1 MSKGEK
7 MEEQTIKVNISGD
20 APKPK
25 FNEWEIESAA
35 ECLIRAEEIK
45 QDAELMALVAPK
57 LEKRTKAYKG
67 IAEIL
72 YGKEENKENK
82 EG

>member
-1 MSKGEK
+1 
-7 MEEQTIKVNISGD
+7 MEEQTIKINVSGD
-20 APKPK
+20 TPKPK
-25 FNEWEIESAA
+25 FDEWEIKSAA
-35 ECLIRAEEIK
+35 DCLIRAEEIK
-45 QDAELMALVAPK
+45 QDAELMALVTPE

-82 EG
+82 EVNYE

>member
-1 MSKGEK
+1 
-7 MEEQTIKVNISGD
+7 
-20 APKPK
+20 
-25 FNEWEIESAA
+25 
-35 ECLIRAEEIK
+35 
-45 QDAELMALVAPK
+45 MALVVPE